1 MRRGTATLGVL
12 AIILGASLGA
22 SFQASRAAAQNGP
35 SAAHAPDERAGRALY
50 ERHCLR
56 CHGPRL
62 DGNGPDGLALIVPPA
77 DLQSVRSRAK
87 TDVELLTLIAQ
98 GIVFSPMHGWRDRLT
113 EAQMLD
119 ILGYIRARAPFIP
132 LS

>member
-1 MRRGTATLGVL
+1 MSKGPATVGVL
-12 AIILGASLGA
+12 AIILGVSLCASLYA
-22 SFQASRAAAQNGP
+22 SWVAAQGRP
-35 SAAHAPDERAGRALY
+35 AESHAPDERAGRALY
-50 ERHCLR
+50 EQHCLR

-119 ILGYIRARAPFIP
+119 ILSYIRARAPFVP